1 MKCDKVLSNEMRKC
15 PNQKIFVL
23 LNDIIKTSFKFKE
36 DNMRKVELTLKE
48 NYKYKTIKKLV
59 ETNGNKERARIKL
72 HLKTIRQINRLIAGY
87 KEFGKEFFVHGNR
100 GRKPKH
106 ALTDEFKDS
115 IETLYVSKYF
125 DCTYTQFTEY
135 LAEREHIFLSI
146 AEVGQVLRE
155 RYILSPRARKIT
167 KKNLKKK
174 LLAEKAKA
182 KSKNEIA
189 KLQSAIVAVEDAHPR
204 QPRCIYFGEE
214 IQTDACIHL
223 WFGNFKTTLHAAIDD
238 STGYVVAAYFD
249 HQETLN
255 GYYNIYYQILTK
267 FGIPYLF
274 KTDKRTVFEYNK
286 KGTTSDEDNTF
297 TQFAYACSQL
307 GTSIECSSV
316 PEFKPRIERLFE
328 SFQLRLIPE
337 LRLANISSIEE
348 ANNFLPTFL
357 EKYNSKFALCI
368 NNTKSVFEK
377 QPDLQKI
384 NLTLA
389 VLSRRVVD
397 TGHSVYFKK
406 KHYRTVNSV
415 GTPIYFGKGTK
426 CMVIE
431 AFDKKLYATIED
443 SIFALEEISEV
454 QALSE
459 NFDEI
464 LPSDSKKIYIPK
476 MIHPWKRQSFEKF
489 AEKQLSKINKELEKQ
504 AS

>member
-1 MKCDKVLSNEMRKC
+1 
-15 PNQKIFVL
+15 
-23 LNDIIKTSFKFKE
+23 
-36 DNMRKVELTLKE
+36 MRKVELSLKE
-48 NYKYKTIKKLV
+48 NQKYQIIKKLV

-72 HLKTIRQINRLIAGY
+72 GLKSIRQINRLIAGY
-87 KEFGKEFFVHGNR
+87 KEYGKEFFIHGNR

-106 ALTDEFKDS
+106 ALTDEFKDE
-115 IETLYVSKYF
+115 IETLYTSKYF

-135 LAEREHIFLSI
+135 LAERENIFLSVP
-146 AEVGQVLRE
+146 EVGQILRQ
-155 RYILSPRARKIT
+155 RYILSPRARKAT

-174 LLAEKAKA
+174 LLAEKQKA
-182 KSKNEIA
+182 KSKKEIA
-189 KLQSAIVAVEDAHPR
+189 KLQSNIVAIEDAHPR

-214 IQTDACIHL
+214 IQTDACIHI
-223 WFGNFKTTLHAAIDD
+223 WFGNTKTALHAAIDD

-249 HQETLN
+249 NQETLN

-267 FGIPYLF
+267 YGIPYLF

-307 GTSIECSSV
+307 GTCIETSST

-337 LRLANISSIEE
+337 LRLANITTIEE
-348 ANNFLPTFL
+348 ANAFLPTFL
-357 EKYNSKFALCI
+357 DKYNSKFALCI
-368 NNTKSVFEK
+368 DNTKSVFEK
-377 QPDLQKI
+377 QPSLQEI

-389 VLSRRVVD
+389 ILSRRTVD
-397 TGHSVYFKK
+397 TGHSICFKK

-426 CMVIE
+426 VMVIE
-431 AFDKKLYATIED
+431 AFDKKLYATVED
-443 SIFALEEISEV
+443 SIFALEEIPETQSY
-454 QALSE
+454 SE

-464 LPSDSKKIYIPK
+464 LPTEPKKIYIPR
-476 MIHPWKRQSFEKF
+476 MIHPWKRRSFELF
-489 AEKQLSKINKELEKQ
+489 AEKQALKISKELEKE